1 MPRRLTKRCDVTR
14 QIRTSV
20 AIKPLNLLDLAA
32 EIDVVAHLSRHHLS
46 NLARISQS
54 LRYSLGTE
62 NNGRKLFSTSSIT
75 RTAKLKHAI
84 I

>member
-32 EIDVVAHLSRHHLS
+32 EIDVVAALSPATIFQTQPESLSR
-46 NLARISQS
+46 
-54 LRYSLGTE
+54 LGT
-62 NNGRKLFSTSSIT
+62 R
-75 RTAKLKHAI
+75 
-84 I
+84 